1 MLFVVAGRPGQAAE
15 KNPAAP
21 FSPLN
26 FFLILLHLLPL
37 HLFLLAKDGMK
48 PMHAGSQLKEISASA
63 AAVSSSSSSSPLL
76 RHPTGQFETN
86 YASPRNMHALAALPS
101 CPRLQPALTLDLMR
115 TTTTTTGWC
124 GGRPAPCLPC
134 NRRSPSSLHV
144 ALCRR
149 PSDHEV
155 GAGDADDV
163 FDDLFKKYGK
173 VVYKS
178 GDQKRPAAEADDDS
192 ESLSFAVTLAKVA
205 NEVKAADIRV
215 LFVKPLV
222 YWTRFFIIVTAF
234 SRPQIDAIGSKI
246 RDTAE
251 KQFNKIAS
259 GDTKP
264 NSWTLLDFGDVVVHI
279 FLPQQRA
286 YYNLEEFYG
295 NATPI
300 ELPFDNQSPFR
311 S

>member
-1 MLFVVAGRPGQAAE
+1 
-15 KNPAAP
+15 
-21 FSPLN
+21 
-26 FFLILLHLLPL
+26 
-37 HLFLLAKDGMK
+37 
-48 PMHAGSQLKEISASA
+48 
-63 AAVSSSSSSSPLL
+63 
-76 RHPTGQFETN
+76 
-86 YASPRNMHALAALPS
+86 MHALTALPS
-101 CPRLQPALTLDLMR
+101 SPRLQPALTLDLMR

-124 GGRPAPCLPC
+124 WGRPAPCLPC

-178 GDQKRPAAEADDDS
+178 GDQKRPTAEADDDS

-234 SRPQIDAIGSKI
+234 SRPQIDAIGSKM

-251 KQFNKIAS
+251 KQFNKIGS

-295 NATPI
+295 NATSI
-300 ELPFDNQSPFR
+300 ELPFDNQSLFR